1 VISKD
6 GKTSG
11 ILVYIK
17 IDKKLSDLIKTKNN
31 YLDKIDKGQLS
42 AKDKKKYKKF
52 LIKYD
57 NYRKSYN
64 QKNHQNI
71 VEIRKIIEKYE
82 DTAKIHLGGIP
93 MIADDM
99 MTYIKNDIIVFGA
112 GVFLFI
118 VCTLW
123 FVFRSLTWVFIPLL
137 SCFFSVCIMV
147 GLLGL
152 VGWKVTVI
160 SSNFIALMLILTMA
174 MNIHMSVR
182 YLQFKKENPNILN
195 SEAILWTSKKMFW
208 PILYTVL
215 TTICAF
221 LSLIFSNIKPIID
234 FGWMMTVGLL
244 VSLFLGA
251 TFIFFNKEFLN
262 VKVNFFE
269 KLFLVI
275 AGFFYF
281 PLLIS
286 MPYYLSIYD
295 ISFINSYFEAIS
307 GFTSTGFTMFENAKE
322 IDEPLLIWRS
332 GSQWLGGLYFLCSL
346 FLLAESPKIKI
357 KNIYTNYEGVNLSEI
372 RNQYTKV
379 LLIYFLLTVLVFVLL
394 TYSGIRLFEGFNLS
408 MTITSAG
415 GFIPTNFLSEIVRS
429 ENQKLIFSFSM
440 LIPFFNLYLIY
451 NMIFGDRSLINN
463 KEDLYLLILLLFVLI
478 TTYIFFSNI
487 FGFSSILFAVLSS
500 LSNIG
505 LGLDN
510 QFSNLSFLFLI
521 LAIIGGSS
529 FSTSSGLK
537 FIKLYTLFKFSL
549 KEIYLLVKPLYV
561 SSNTLFLSKNK
572 IKDEE
577 INIYFLSIV
586 FFISS
591 LFILSGIL
599 SFEQINFKDSLTL
612 SILTI
617 TNTVNSN
624 NYNLS
629 EFYFLDINITS
640 KISLMLFMVIGRVE
654 LLGFLILIKKF
665 FFK

>member
-1 VISKD
+1 MFRS
-6 GKTSG
+6 TFLYLG
-11 ILVYIK
+11 IF
-17 IDKKLSDLIKTKNN
+17 T
-31 YLDKIDKGQLS
+31 
-42 AKDKKKYKKF
+42 
-52 LIKYD
+52 
-57 NYRKSYN
+57 
-64 QKNHQNI
+64 
-71 VEIRKIIEKYE
+71 
-82 DTAKIHLGGIP
+82 
-93 MIADDM
+93 
-99 MTYIKNDIIVFGA
+99 
-112 GVFLFI
+112 LFI
-118 VCTLW
+118 
-123 FVFRSLTWVFIPLL
+123 S
-137 SCFFSVCIMV
+137 
-147 GLLGL
+147 
-152 VGWKVTVI
+152 
-160 SSNFIALMLILTMA
+160 
-174 MNIHMSVR
+174 
-182 YLQFKKENPNILN
+182 
-195 SEAILWTSKKMFW
+195 
-208 PILYTVL
+208 
-215 TTICAF
+215 
-221 LSLIFSNIKPIID
+221 IFSLLNIFFCYYFDTSLNIQVY
-234 FGWMMTVGLL
+234 FGSLL
-244 VSLFLGA
+244 VSLFLGII
-251 TFIFFNKEFLN
+251 FIFYNKKFLN

-286 MPYYLSIYD
+286 IPYYLSIYD
-295 ISFINSYFEAIS
+295 ISFINTYFEAIS
-307 GFTSTGFTMFENAKE
+307 GFTSTGFTIFENVKK

-332 GSQWLGGLYFLCSL
+332 SSQWLGGLYFLCSL

-357 KNIYTNYEGVNLSEI
+357 KNIYTNYEGLNLSEI
-372 RNQYTKV
+372 KNQYSKV
-379 LLIYFLLTVLVFVLL
+379 LLIYFLLTVLVFILL

-415 GFIPTNFLSEIVRS
+415 GFIPTNFLSEIVRL

-451 NMIFGDRSLINN
+451 NMIFVDRSVANN
-463 KEDLYLLILLLFVLI
+463 KEDLYLLILLLFILI

-487 FGFSSILFAVLSS
+487 FGFTSILFAVLSS

-510 QFSNLSFLFLI
+510 QFFNLSFLFLI
-521 LAIIGGSS
+521 LTIIGGSS

-561 SSNTLFLSKNK
+561 SSNRLFLSKNK

-629 EFYFLDINITS
+629 EFYFLDINIFS
-640 KISLMLFMVIGRVE
+640 KISLMFFMIIGRVE

>member
-1 VISKD
+1 MFRSTFLYLGIFTIFVSIFSLLNILFCYYFDSSINIKKIYFGCLLIS
-6 GKTSG
+6 S
-11 ILVYIK
+11 L
-17 IDKKLSDLIKTKNN
+17 
-31 YLDKIDKGQLS
+31 LS
-42 AKDKKKYKKF
+42 AIF
-52 LIKYD
+52 
-57 NYRKSYN
+57 
-64 QKNHQNI
+64 
-71 VEIRKIIEKYE
+71 
-82 DTAKIHLGGIP
+82 
-93 MIADDM
+93 
-99 MTYIKNDIIVFGA
+99 
-112 GVFLFI
+112 
-118 VCTLW
+118 
-123 FVFRSLTWVFIPLL
+123 
-137 SCFFSVCIMV
+137 
-147 GLLGL
+147 
-152 VGWKVTVI
+152 
-160 SSNFIALMLILTMA
+160 
-174 MNIHMSVR
+174 
-182 YLQFKKENPNILN
+182 
-195 SEAILWTSKKMFW
+195 
-208 PILYTVL
+208 
-215 TTICAF
+215 
-221 LSLIFSNIKPIID
+221 IFSNK
-234 FGWMMTVGLL
+234 
-244 VSLFLGA
+244 
-251 TFIFFNKEFLN
+251 KYLN
-262 VKVNFFE
+262 EKINFFE

-275 AGFFYF
+275 IGFFYF

-286 MPYYLSIYD
+286 IPYYLSIYD
-295 ISFINSYFEAIS
+295 IGFINSYFEAIS
-307 GFTSTGFTMFENAKE
+307 GFTSTGFTIIENIKY
-322 IDEPLLIWRS
+322 IDQPLVIWRS
-332 GSQWLGGLYFLCSL
+332 SSQWLGCLYFLYSL
-346 FLLAESPKIKI
+346 FLLTESPKVKI
-357 KNIYTNYEGVNLSEI
+357 KNIYSNYEGVNLSEI

-379 LLIYFLLTVLVFVLL
+379 LIIYFLLTILVFVLL

-408 MTITSAG
+408 MTLTSAG
-415 GFIPTNFLSEIVRS
+415 GFIPTNSLSNIVSS
-429 ENQKLIFSFSM
+429 ENQKLIFSLCM

-451 NMIFGDRSLINN
+451 NMIFGDKSLINN

-487 FGFSSILFAVLSS
+487 FGYSSILFAVLSS

-505 LGLDN
+505 LGLDT

-561 SSNTLFLSKNK
+561 SSNTLFLSKKK

-577 INIYFLSIV
+577 INIYFLSII

-629 EFYFLDINITS
+629 EFYFLHINITS
-640 KISLMLFMVIGRVE
+640 KISLMLFMIIGRVE

>member
-1 VISKD
+1 
-6 GKTSG
+6 
-11 ILVYIK
+11 
-17 IDKKLSDLIKTKNN
+17 
-31 YLDKIDKGQLS
+31 
-42 AKDKKKYKKF
+42 
-52 LIKYD
+52 
-57 NYRKSYN
+57 
-64 QKNHQNI
+64 
-71 VEIRKIIEKYE
+71 
-82 DTAKIHLGGIP
+82 
-93 MIADDM
+93 M
-99 MTYIKNDIIVFGA
+99 
-112 GVFLFI
+112 
-118 VCTLW
+118 
-123 FVFRSLTWVFIPLL
+123 FRSTFLYLGIFTIFVSIFSLL
-137 SCFFSVCIMV
+137 
-147 GLLGL
+147 
-152 VGWKVTVI
+152 
-160 SSNFIALMLILTMA
+160 
-174 MNIHMSVR
+174 
-182 YLQFKKENPNILN
+182 NILFCYYFD
-195 SEAILWTSKKMFW
+195 TS
-208 PILYTVL
+208 L
-215 TTICAF
+215 
-221 LSLIFSNIKPIID
+221 NIQVY
-234 FGWMMTVGLL
+234 FGCLL

-251 TFIFFNKEFLN
+251 TFIFFNKKFLN

-307 GFTSTGFTMFENAKE
+307 GFTSTGFTMFENVKE

-379 LLIYFLLTVLVFVLL
+379 LLIYFLLTVLVFILL

-549 KEIYLLVKPLYV
+549 KEIYLLVKPLHV

-640 KISLMLFMVIGRVE
+640 KISLMLFMIIGRVE

>member
-1 VISKD
+1 
-6 GKTSG
+6 
-11 ILVYIK
+11 
-17 IDKKLSDLIKTKNN
+17 
-31 YLDKIDKGQLS
+31 
-42 AKDKKKYKKF
+42 
-52 LIKYD
+52 
-57 NYRKSYN
+57 
-64 QKNHQNI
+64 
-71 VEIRKIIEKYE
+71 
-82 DTAKIHLGGIP
+82 
-93 MIADDM
+93 M
-99 MTYIKNDIIVFGA
+99 
-112 GVFLFI
+112 
-118 VCTLW
+118 
-123 FVFRSLTWVFIPLL
+123 FRSTFLYLGIFTIFV
-137 SCFFSVCIMV
+137 SFFS
-147 GLLGL
+147 LL
-152 VGWKVTVI
+152 
-160 SSNFIALMLILTMA
+160 
-174 MNIHMSVR
+174 
-182 YLQFKKENPNILN
+182 NILFCYYFD
-195 SEAILWTSKKMFW
+195 TS
-208 PILYTVL
+208 L
-215 TTICAF
+215 
-221 LSLIFSNIKPIID
+221 NIQVY
-234 FGWMMTVGLL
+234 FGCLL

-251 TFIFFNKEFLN
+251 TFIFFNKKFLN

-307 GFTSTGFTMFENAKE
+307 GFTSTGFTMFENVKE

-379 LLIYFLLTVLVFVLL
+379 LLIYFLLTVLVFMLL

-415 GFIPTNFLSEIVRS
+415 GFIPTNFLSEILRS

-451 NMIFGDRSLINN
+451 NVIFGDRSLINN
-463 KEDLYLLILLLFVLI
+463 KEDFYLLILLLFVLI
-478 TTYIFFSNI
+478 ITYIFFSNI
-487 FGFSSILFAVLSS
+487 FGFNSILFAVLSS
-500 LSNIG
+500 FSNIG
-505 LGLDN
+505 LALDN

-549 KEIYLLVKPLYV
+549 KEIYLVVKPLHV
-561 SSNTLFLSKNK
+561 SSNRLFLSKNE

-629 EFYFLDINITS
+629 EFYFWNINITS

-654 LLGFLILIKKF
+654 LLGFLILIKKL

>member
-1 VISKD
+1 MFRS
-6 GKTSG
+6 TLLYLG
-11 ILVYIK
+11 IFTIFVSIFSLLNILFCYYFDTLLNIQVYFAC
-17 IDKKLSDLIKTKNN
+17 LL
-31 YLDKIDKGQLS
+31 
-42 AKDKKKYKKF
+42 
-52 LIKYD
+52 
-57 NYRKSYN
+57 
-64 QKNHQNI
+64 
-71 VEIRKIIEKYE
+71 
-82 DTAKIHLGGIP
+82 
-93 MIADDM
+93 
-99 MTYIKNDIIVFGA
+99 
-112 GVFLFI
+112 VFLF
-118 VCTLW
+118 
-123 FVFRSLTWVFIPLL
+123 
-137 SCFFSVCIMV
+137 
-147 GLLGL
+147 LG
-152 VGWKVTVI
+152 V
-160 SSNFIALMLILTMA
+160 
-174 MNIHMSVR
+174 
-182 YLQFKKENPNILN
+182 
-195 SEAILWTSKKMFW
+195 
-208 PILYTVL
+208 
-215 TTICAF
+215 
-221 LSLIFSNIKPIID
+221 
-234 FGWMMTVGLL
+234 
-244 VSLFLGA
+244 
-251 TFIFFNKEFLN
+251 TFIFFNKKFLN
-262 VKVNFFE
+262 VKLNFFE

-275 AGFFYF
+275 VGFFYF

-307 GFTSTGFTMFENAKE
+307 GFTSTGFTIFENVKK

-332 GSQWLGGLYFLCSL
+332 GSQWLGGLYFLYSL

-357 KNIYTNYEGVNLSEI
+357 KNIYTNYEGLNLSEI
-372 RNQYTKV
+372 KNQYTKV
-379 LLIYFLLTVLVFVLL
+379 LLIYFLLTALVFILL

-415 GFIPTNFLSEIVRS
+415 GFIPTNYLSEIVSS
-429 ENQKLIFSFSM
+429 ENKKLIFSFSM

-451 NMIFGDRSLINN
+451 NVIFGDRSLINN

-487 FGFSSILFAVLSS
+487 FGFSSIFFAVLSS

-549 KEIYLLVKPLYV
+549 KEIYLVVKPLHV
-561 SSNTLFLSKNK
+561 SSNRLFLSKNE

-629 EFYFLDINITS
+629 EFYFWNINITS

-654 LLGFLILIKKF
+654 LLGFLILIKKL

>member
-1 VISKD
+1 
-6 GKTSG
+6 
-11 ILVYIK
+11 
-17 IDKKLSDLIKTKNN
+17 
-31 YLDKIDKGQLS
+31 
-42 AKDKKKYKKF
+42 
-52 LIKYD
+52 
-57 NYRKSYN
+57 
-64 QKNHQNI
+64 
-71 VEIRKIIEKYE
+71 
-82 DTAKIHLGGIP
+82 
-93 MIADDM
+93 M
-99 MTYIKNDIIVFGA
+99 
-112 GVFLFI
+112 
-118 VCTLW
+118 
-123 FVFRSLTWVFIPLL
+123 FRSTFLYLGIFTIFVSIFSLL
-137 SCFFSVCIMV
+137 
-147 GLLGL
+147 
-152 VGWKVTVI
+152 
-160 SSNFIALMLILTMA
+160 
-174 MNIHMSVR
+174 
-182 YLQFKKENPNILN
+182 NILFCYYFD
-195 SEAILWTSKKMFW
+195 TS
-208 PILYTVL
+208 L
-215 TTICAF
+215 
-221 LSLIFSNIKPIID
+221 NIQVY
-234 FGWMMTVGLL
+234 FGCLL
-244 VSLFLGA
+244 VSLFLSA
-251 TFIFFNKEFLN
+251 TFIFFNKKFLN

-307 GFTSTGFTMFENAKE
+307 GFTSTGFTMFENTKE

-346 FLLAESPKIKI
+346 FLLAESPRIKI
-357 KNIYTNYEGVNLSEI
+357 KNIYSNYEGVNLSEI

-379 LLIYFLLTVLVFVLL
+379 LLIYFLLTVLVFILL

-478 TTYIFFSNI
+478 STYIFFSNI
-487 FGFSSILFAVLSS
+487 FGFSSILFAALSS

>member
-1 VISKD
+1 
-6 GKTSG
+6 
-11 ILVYIK
+11 
-17 IDKKLSDLIKTKNN
+17 
-31 YLDKIDKGQLS
+31 
-42 AKDKKKYKKF
+42 
-52 LIKYD
+52 
-57 NYRKSYN
+57 
-64 QKNHQNI
+64 
-71 VEIRKIIEKYE
+71 
-82 DTAKIHLGGIP
+82 
-93 MIADDM
+93 M
-99 MTYIKNDIIVFGA
+99 
-112 GVFLFI
+112 
-118 VCTLW
+118 
-123 FVFRSLTWVFIPLL
+123 FRSTFLYLGIFTIFVSVFSL
-137 SCFFSVCIMV
+137 F
-147 GLLGL
+147 
-152 VGWKVTVI
+152 
-160 SSNFIALMLILTMA
+160 
-174 MNIHMSVR
+174 
-182 YLQFKKENPNILN
+182 NILFCYYFDN
-195 SEAILWTSKKMFW
+195 
-208 PILYTVL
+208 
-215 TTICAF
+215 
-221 LSLIFSNIKPIID
+221 LINIQVY
-234 FGWMMTVGLL
+234 FGCLL
-244 VSLFLGA
+244 VSLFLGII
-251 TFIFFNKEFLN
+251 FIFYNKKFLN
-262 VKVNFFE
+262 VKINFFE

-307 GFTSTGFTMFENAKE
+307 GFTSTGFTILESVKE

-332 GSQWLGGLYFLCSL
+332 GSQWLGGLYFLYSL
-346 FLLAESPKIKI
+346 FLLSESSKIKI
-357 KNIYTNYEGVNLSEI
+357 KNIYIDYEGVNLSEI
-372 RNQYTKV
+372 KNQYTKV
-379 LLIYFLLTVLVFVLL
+379 LLIYFLLTALILILL

-408 MTITSAG
+408 LTIISAG
-415 GFIPTNFLSEIVRS
+415 GFIPTNLLSEIVRS

-451 NMIFGDRSLINN
+451 NIISGARSLTNN
-463 KEDLYLLILLLFVLI
+463 KEDLYLLILLLFTLI
-478 TTYIFFSNI
+478 TTYIFFSNT

-505 LGLDN
+505 LGFDN

-521 LAIIGGSS
+521 LVIIGGSS

-537 FIKLYTLFKFSL
+537 YIKLYTLFKFSL

-561 SSNTLFLSKNK
+561 SSNTLFLSKYK

-577 INIYFLSIV
+577 INTYFLSIV

-599 SFEQINFKDSLTL
+599 SLEQINFKDSLTL

-624 NYNLS
+624 NYNLG
-629 EFYFLDINITS
+629 EFYFLDINIIS

>member
-1 VISKD
+1 MFRS
-6 GKTSG
+6 TLLYLG
-11 ILVYIK
+11 IFTIFVSIFSLLNILFCYYFDTLLNIQVYFAC
-17 IDKKLSDLIKTKNN
+17 LL
-31 YLDKIDKGQLS
+31 
-42 AKDKKKYKKF
+42 
-52 LIKYD
+52 
-57 NYRKSYN
+57 
-64 QKNHQNI
+64 
-71 VEIRKIIEKYE
+71 
-82 DTAKIHLGGIP
+82 
-93 MIADDM
+93 
-99 MTYIKNDIIVFGA
+99 
-112 GVFLFI
+112 VFLF
-118 VCTLW
+118 
-123 FVFRSLTWVFIPLL
+123 
-137 SCFFSVCIMV
+137 
-147 GLLGL
+147 LG
-152 VGWKVTVI
+152 V
-160 SSNFIALMLILTMA
+160 
-174 MNIHMSVR
+174 
-182 YLQFKKENPNILN
+182 
-195 SEAILWTSKKMFW
+195 
-208 PILYTVL
+208 
-215 TTICAF
+215 
-221 LSLIFSNIKPIID
+221 
-234 FGWMMTVGLL
+234 
-244 VSLFLGA
+244 
-251 TFIFFNKEFLN
+251 TFIFFNKKFLN
-262 VKVNFFE
+262 VKLNFFE

-275 AGFFYF
+275 VGFFYF

-307 GFTSTGFTMFENAKE
+307 GFTSTGFTIFENVKK

-332 GSQWLGGLYFLCSL
+332 GSQWLGGLYFLYSL

-357 KNIYTNYEGVNLSEI
+357 KNIYTNYEGLNLSEI
-372 RNQYTKV
+372 KNQYTKV
-379 LLIYFLLTVLVFVLL
+379 LLIYFLLTALVFILL

-415 GFIPTNFLSEIVRS
+415 GFIPTNYLSEIVSS
-429 ENQKLIFSFSM
+429 ENKKLIFSFSM

-451 NMIFGDRSLINN
+451 NVIFGDRSLINN

-487 FGFSSILFAVLSS
+487 FGFSSIFFAVLSS

-549 KEIYLLVKPLYV
+549 KEIYLVVKPLYV
-561 SSNTLFLSKNK
+561 SSNRLFLSKNE

-629 EFYFLDINITS
+629 EFYFWDINITS
-640 KISLMLFMVIGRVE
+640 KISLIIFMIIGRVE
-654 LLGFLILIKKF
+654 LLGFLILIKKIF
-665 FFK
+665 IK

>member
-1 VISKD
+1 
-6 GKTSG
+6 
-11 ILVYIK
+11 
-17 IDKKLSDLIKTKNN
+17 
-31 YLDKIDKGQLS
+31 
-42 AKDKKKYKKF
+42 
-52 LIKYD
+52 
-57 NYRKSYN
+57 
-64 QKNHQNI
+64 
-71 VEIRKIIEKYE
+71 
-82 DTAKIHLGGIP
+82 
-93 MIADDM
+93 M
-99 MTYIKNDIIVFGA
+99 
-112 GVFLFI
+112 
-118 VCTLW
+118 
-123 FVFRSLTWVFIPLL
+123 FRSTFLY
-137 SCFFSVCIMV
+137 
-147 GLLGL
+147 LG
-152 VGWKVTVI
+152 I
-160 SSNFIALMLILTMA
+160 F
-174 MNIHMSVR
+174 
-182 YLQFKKENPNILN
+182 
-195 SEAILWTSKKMFW
+195 
-208 PILYTVL
+208 
-215 TTICAF
+215 TIF
-221 LSLIFSNIKPIID
+221 VSIFSLFNIFFCYYFDTSLNIQVY
-234 FGWMMTVGLL
+234 FGSLL
-244 VSLFLGA
+244 VSLFLGII
-251 TFIFFNKEFLN
+251 FIFYNKKFLN

-307 GFTSTGFTMFENAKE
+307 GFTSTGFTILESVKE

-332 GSQWLGGLYFLCSL
+332 GSQWLGGLYFLYSL
-346 FLLAESPKIKI
+346 FLLSESSKIKI
-357 KNIYTNYEGVNLSEI
+357 KNIYIDYEGVNLSEI
-372 RNQYTKV
+372 KNQYTKV
-379 LLIYFLLTVLVFVLL
+379 LLIYFLLTALILILL

-408 MTITSAG
+408 LTIISAG
-415 GFIPTNFLSEIVRS
+415 GFIPTNLLSEIVRS

-451 NMIFGDRSLINN
+451 NIISGARSLTNN
-463 KEDLYLLILLLFVLI
+463 KEDLYLLILLLFTLI
-478 TTYIFFSNI
+478 TTYIFFSNT

-505 LGLDN
+505 LGFDN

-521 LAIIGGSS
+521 LVIIGGSS

-537 FIKLYTLFKFSL
+537 YIKLYTLFKFSL

-561 SSNTLFLSKNK
+561 SSNRLFLSKNK

-586 FFISS
+586 FFIST

-599 SFEQINFKDSLTL
+599 SLEQINFKDSLTL

-624 NYNLS
+624 NYNLG
-629 EFYFLDINITS
+629 EFYFLDINIIS

>member
-1 VISKD
+1 MFRS
-6 GKTSG
+6 TLLYLG
-11 ILVYIK
+11 IFTIFVSIFSLLNILFCYYFDSSLNIKVYFGCLLVFS
-17 IDKKLSDLIKTKNN
+17 L
-31 YLDKIDKGQLS
+31 LS
-42 AKDKKKYKKF
+42 A
-52 LIKYD
+52 I
-57 NYRKSYN
+57 
-64 QKNHQNI
+64 
-71 VEIRKIIEKYE
+71 
-82 DTAKIHLGGIP
+82 
-93 MIADDM
+93 
-99 MTYIKNDIIVFGA
+99 
-112 GVFLFI
+112 
-118 VCTLW
+118 
-123 FVFRSLTWVFIPLL
+123 
-137 SCFFSVCIMV
+137 
-147 GLLGL
+147 
-152 VGWKVTVI
+152 
-160 SSNFIALMLILTMA
+160 
-174 MNIHMSVR
+174 
-182 YLQFKKENPNILN
+182 
-195 SEAILWTSKKMFW
+195 
-208 PILYTVL
+208 
-215 TTICAF
+215 
-221 LSLIFSNIKPIID
+221 
-234 FGWMMTVGLL
+234 
-244 VSLFLGA
+244 
-251 TFIFFNKEFLN
+251 FIFFNKKYLN
-262 VKVNFFE
+262 EKINFFE
-269 KLFLVI
+269 KLILVVI
-275 AGFFYF
+275 GFFYF

-307 GFTSTGFTMFENAKE
+307 GFTSTGFTMLKNAKG

-357 KNIYTNYEGVNLSEI
+357 KNIYTNYEGLNLSEI

-379 LLIYFLLTVLVFVLL
+379 LLIYFLLTVLVFILL

-451 NMIFGDRSLINN
+451 NMISGDRTLINN
-463 KEDLYLLILLLFVLI
+463 QEDLYLLILLLFVLI

-510 QFSNLSFLFLI
+510 QFYNLSFLFLI

-599 SFEQINFKDSLTL
+599 SFDQINFKDSLTL

-640 KISLMLFMVIGRVE
+640 KISLMLFMIIGRVE

>member
-1 VISKD
+1 
-6 GKTSG
+6 
-11 ILVYIK
+11 
-17 IDKKLSDLIKTKNN
+17 
-31 YLDKIDKGQLS
+31 
-42 AKDKKKYKKF
+42 
-52 LIKYD
+52 
-57 NYRKSYN
+57 
-64 QKNHQNI
+64 
-71 VEIRKIIEKYE
+71 
-82 DTAKIHLGGIP
+82 
-93 MIADDM
+93 M
-99 MTYIKNDIIVFGA
+99 
-112 GVFLFI
+112 
-118 VCTLW
+118 
-123 FVFRSLTWVFIPLL
+123 FRSTFLYLGIFTIFVSIFSLL
-137 SCFFSVCIMV
+137 
-147 GLLGL
+147 
-152 VGWKVTVI
+152 
-160 SSNFIALMLILTMA
+160 
-174 MNIHMSVR
+174 
-182 YLQFKKENPNILN
+182 NILFCYYFDSSLN
-195 SEAILWTSKKMFW
+195 IKKIYFGYLLVSSSISAIF
-208 PILYTVL
+208 
-215 TTICAF
+215 
-221 LSLIFSNIKPIID
+221 IFSNKKY
-234 FGWMMTVGLL
+234 L
-244 VSLFLGA
+244 
-251 TFIFFNKEFLN
+251 NK
-262 VKVNFFE
+262 KINFFE

-275 AGFFYF
+275 IGFFYF

-286 MPYYLSIYD
+286 IPYYLSIYD

-307 GFTSTGFTMFENAKE
+307 GFTSTGFTIIENIKE
-322 IDEPLLIWRS
+322 IDKPLLIWRS
-332 GSQWLGGLYFLCSL
+332 SSQWLGGLYFLYSL
-346 FLLAESPKIKI
+346 FLLTESPKIKI
-357 KNIYTNYEGVNLSEI
+357 KNIYSNYEGVNLSEI

-379 LLIYFLLTVLVFVLL
+379 LIIYFLLTVLVFILL

-451 NMIFGDRSLINN
+451 NMISGDRSLINN

-640 KISLMLFMVIGRVE
+640 KISLMLFMIIGRVE

>member
-1 VISKD
+1 
-6 GKTSG
+6 
-11 ILVYIK
+11 
-17 IDKKLSDLIKTKNN
+17 
-31 YLDKIDKGQLS
+31 
-42 AKDKKKYKKF
+42 
-52 LIKYD
+52 
-57 NYRKSYN
+57 
-64 QKNHQNI
+64 
-71 VEIRKIIEKYE
+71 
-82 DTAKIHLGGIP
+82 
-93 MIADDM
+93 
-99 MTYIKNDIIVFGA
+99 
-112 GVFLFI
+112 
-118 VCTLW
+118 
-123 FVFRSLTWVFIPLL
+123 
-137 SCFFSVCIMV
+137 
-147 GLLGL
+147 
-152 VGWKVTVI
+152 
-160 SSNFIALMLILTMA
+160 
-174 MNIHMSVR
+174 
-182 YLQFKKENPNILN
+182 
-195 SEAILWTSKKMFW
+195 
-208 PILYTVL
+208 
-215 TTICAF
+215 
-221 LSLIFSNIKPIID
+221 
-234 FGWMMTVGLL
+234 L

-251 TFIFFNKEFLN
+251 TFIFFNKKFLN

-307 GFTSTGFTMFENAKE
+307 GFTSTGFTMFENAKG
-322 IDEPLLIWRS
+322 IDKPLLIWRS

-379 LLIYFLLTVLVFVLL
+379 LLIYFLLTVLVFILL

-451 NMIFGDRSLINN
+451 NMISGDRSLINN

-640 KISLMLFMVIGRVE
+640 KISLMLFMIIGRVE

>member
-1 VISKD
+1 
-6 GKTSG
+6 
-11 ILVYIK
+11 
-17 IDKKLSDLIKTKNN
+17 
-31 YLDKIDKGQLS
+31 
-42 AKDKKKYKKF
+42 
-52 LIKYD
+52 
-57 NYRKSYN
+57 
-64 QKNHQNI
+64 
-71 VEIRKIIEKYE
+71 
-82 DTAKIHLGGIP
+82 
-93 MIADDM
+93 M
-99 MTYIKNDIIVFGA
+99 
-112 GVFLFI
+112 
-118 VCTLW
+118 
-123 FVFRSLTWVFIPLL
+123 FRSTFLYLGIFTIFVSIFSLL
-137 SCFFSVCIMV
+137 
-147 GLLGL
+147 
-152 VGWKVTVI
+152 
-160 SSNFIALMLILTMA
+160 
-174 MNIHMSVR
+174 
-182 YLQFKKENPNILN
+182 NILFCYYFD
-195 SEAILWTSKKMFW
+195 TS
-208 PILYTVL
+208 L
-215 TTICAF
+215 
-221 LSLIFSNIKPIID
+221 NIQAY
-234 FGWMMTVGLL
+234 FACLL

-251 TFIFFNKEFLN
+251 TFIFFNKKFLN

-307 GFTSTGFTMFENAKE
+307 GFTSTGFTMLENTKE

-379 LLIYFLLTVLVFVLL
+379 LLIYFLLTVLVFILL

-429 ENQKLIFSFSM
+429 ENQKLIFSFCM

-586 FFISS
+586 FFIST

-640 KISLMLFMVIGRVE
+640 KISLMLFMIIGRVE

>member
-1 VISKD
+1 
-6 GKTSG
+6 
-11 ILVYIK
+11 
-17 IDKKLSDLIKTKNN
+17 
-31 YLDKIDKGQLS
+31 
-42 AKDKKKYKKF
+42 
-52 LIKYD
+52 
-57 NYRKSYN
+57 
-64 QKNHQNI
+64 
-71 VEIRKIIEKYE
+71 
-82 DTAKIHLGGIP
+82 
-93 MIADDM
+93 M
-99 MTYIKNDIIVFGA
+99 
-112 GVFLFI
+112 
-118 VCTLW
+118 
-123 FVFRSLTWVFIPLL
+123 FRSTLL
-137 SCFFSVCIMV
+137 YLGIFTLFVSIFS
-147 GLLGL
+147 LL
-152 VGWKVTVI
+152 
-160 SSNFIALMLILTMA
+160 
-174 MNIHMSVR
+174 
-182 YLQFKKENPNILN
+182 NILFCYYFDSSLN
-195 SEAILWTSKKMFW
+195 IKKIYFGYLLVSSSISAIF
-208 PILYTVL
+208 
-215 TTICAF
+215 
-221 LSLIFSNIKPIID
+221 IFSNKKY
-234 FGWMMTVGLL
+234 L
-244 VSLFLGA
+244 
-251 TFIFFNKEFLN
+251 NK
-262 VKVNFFE
+262 KINFFE

-275 AGFFYF
+275 IGFFYF

-286 MPYYLSIYD
+286 IPYYLSIYD

-307 GFTSTGFTMFENAKE
+307 GFTSTGFTMLENTKE

-379 LLIYFLLTVLVFVLL
+379 LLIYFLLTVLVFILL

-586 FFISS
+586 FFIST

-599 SFEQINFKDSLTL
+599 SLEQINFKESLTL

-629 EFYFLDINITS
+629 EFYFLDINIVS
-640 KISLMLFMVIGRVE
+640 KISLMLFMIIGRVE

>member
-1 VISKD
+1 
-6 GKTSG
+6 
-11 ILVYIK
+11 
-17 IDKKLSDLIKTKNN
+17 
-31 YLDKIDKGQLS
+31 
-42 AKDKKKYKKF
+42 
-52 LIKYD
+52 
-57 NYRKSYN
+57 
-64 QKNHQNI
+64 
-71 VEIRKIIEKYE
+71 
-82 DTAKIHLGGIP
+82 
-93 MIADDM
+93 M
-99 MTYIKNDIIVFGA
+99 
-112 GVFLFI
+112 
-118 VCTLW
+118 
-123 FVFRSLTWVFIPLL
+123 FRSTFLYLGIFTIFVSIFSLL
-137 SCFFSVCIMV
+137 
-147 GLLGL
+147 
-152 VGWKVTVI
+152 
-160 SSNFIALMLILTMA
+160 
-174 MNIHMSVR
+174 
-182 YLQFKKENPNILN
+182 NILFCYYFD
-195 SEAILWTSKKMFW
+195 TS
-208 PILYTVL
+208 L
-215 TTICAF
+215 
-221 LSLIFSNIKPIID
+221 NIQVY
-234 FGWMMTVGLL
+234 FACLL

-251 TFIFFNKEFLN
+251 TFIFFNKKFLN

-286 MPYYLSIYD
+286 IPYYLSIYD

-307 GFTSTGFTMFENAKE
+307 GFTSTGFTIIENTKD

-332 GSQWLGGLYFLCSL
+332 SSQWLGGLYFLYSL
-346 FLLAESPKIKI
+346 FLLTGSSKIKI
-357 KNIYTNYEGVNLSEI
+357 KNIYSNYEGVNLSEI

-379 LLIYFLLTVLVFVLL
+379 LIIYFLLTVLVFILL

-415 GFIPTNFLSEIVRS
+415 GFIPTNFLSDIVRS

-640 KISLMLFMVIGRVE
+640 KISLMLFMIIGRVE

>member
-1 VISKD
+1 
-6 GKTSG
+6 
-11 ILVYIK
+11 
-17 IDKKLSDLIKTKNN
+17 
-31 YLDKIDKGQLS
+31 
-42 AKDKKKYKKF
+42 
-52 LIKYD
+52 
-57 NYRKSYN
+57 
-64 QKNHQNI
+64 
-71 VEIRKIIEKYE
+71 
-82 DTAKIHLGGIP
+82 
-93 MIADDM
+93 
-99 MTYIKNDIIVFGA
+99 
-112 GVFLFI
+112 
-118 VCTLW
+118 
-123 FVFRSLTWVFIPLL
+123 
-137 SCFFSVCIMV
+137 
-147 GLLGL
+147 
-152 VGWKVTVI
+152 
-160 SSNFIALMLILTMA
+160 
-174 MNIHMSVR
+174 
-182 YLQFKKENPNILN
+182 
-195 SEAILWTSKKMFW
+195 
-208 PILYTVL
+208 
-215 TTICAF
+215 
-221 LSLIFSNIKPIID
+221 
-234 FGWMMTVGLL
+234 L
-244 VSLFLGA
+244 VSLFLGII
-251 TFIFFNKEFLN
+251 FIFYNKKFLN
-262 VKVNFFE
+262 VKINFFE

-307 GFTSTGFTMFENAKE
+307 GFTSTGFTILESVKE

-332 GSQWLGGLYFLCSL
+332 GSQWLGGLYFLYSL
-346 FLLAESPKIKI
+346 FLLSESSKIKI
-357 KNIYTNYEGVNLSEI
+357 KNIYIDYEGVNLSEI
-372 RNQYTKV
+372 KNQYTKV
-379 LLIYFLLTVLVFVLL
+379 LLIYFLLTALILILL

-408 MTITSAG
+408 LTIISAG
-415 GFIPTNFLSEIVRS
+415 GFIPTNLLSEIVRS
-429 ENQKLIFSFSM
+429 ENQKLILSFSM

-451 NMIFGDRSLINN
+451 NIISGARSLTNN
-463 KEDLYLLILLLFVLI
+463 KEDLYLLILLLFTLI
-478 TTYIFFSNI
+478 TTYIFFSNT

-505 LGLDN
+505 LGFDN

-521 LAIIGGSS
+521 LVIIGGAS

-537 FIKLYTLFKFSL
+537 YIKLYTLFKFSL

-561 SSNTLFLSKNK
+561 SSNTLFLSKYK

-599 SFEQINFKDSLTL
+599 SLEQINFKDSLTL

-624 NYNLS
+624 NYNLG
-629 EFYFLDINITS
+629 EFYFLDINIIS

>member
-1 VISKD
+1 
-6 GKTSG
+6 
-11 ILVYIK
+11 
-17 IDKKLSDLIKTKNN
+17 
-31 YLDKIDKGQLS
+31 
-42 AKDKKKYKKF
+42 
-52 LIKYD
+52 
-57 NYRKSYN
+57 
-64 QKNHQNI
+64 
-71 VEIRKIIEKYE
+71 
-82 DTAKIHLGGIP
+82 
-93 MIADDM
+93 M
-99 MTYIKNDIIVFGA
+99 
-112 GVFLFI
+112 
-118 VCTLW
+118 
-123 FVFRSLTWVFIPLL
+123 FRSTFLYLGIFTIFVSIFSLL
-137 SCFFSVCIMV
+137 S
-147 GLLGL
+147 
-152 VGWKVTVI
+152 
-160 SSNFIALMLILTMA
+160 ILFCYYFDTSL
-174 MNIHMSVR
+174 NIQV
-182 YLQFKKENPNILN
+182 Y
-195 SEAILWTSKKMFW
+195 
-208 PILYTVL
+208 
-215 TTICAF
+215 
-221 LSLIFSNIKPIID
+221 
-234 FGWMMTVGLL
+234 FGCLL
-244 VSLFLGA
+244 VSLFLGII
-251 TFIFFNKEFLN
+251 FIFYNKKFFNI
-262 VKVNFFE
+262 KVNFFE

-295 ISFINSYFEAIS
+295 ISFIDSYFEAIS
-307 GFTSTGFTMFENAKE
+307 GFTSTGFTIFENVKK

-332 GSQWLGGLYFLCSL
+332 SSQWLGGLYFLCSL

-357 KNIYTNYEGVNLSEI
+357 KNIYTNYEGLNLSEI
-372 RNQYTKV
+372 KNQYSKV
-379 LLIYFLLTVLVFVLL
+379 LLIYFLLTVLVFILL

-415 GFIPTNFLSEIVRS
+415 GFIPTNFLSEILRL

-451 NMIFGDRSLINN
+451 NMIFVDRSVANN
-463 KEDLYLLILLLFVLI
+463 KEDLYLLILLLFILI

-487 FGFSSILFAVLSS
+487 FGFTSILFAVLSS

-510 QFSNLSFLFLI
+510 QFFNLSFLFLI
-521 LAIIGGSS
+521 LTIIGGSS

-561 SSNTLFLSKNK
+561 SSNRLFLSKNK

-629 EFYFLDINITS
+629 EFYFLDINIFS
-640 KISLMLFMVIGRVE
+640 KISLMFFMIIGRVE

>member
-1 VISKD
+1 
-6 GKTSG
+6 
-11 ILVYIK
+11 
-17 IDKKLSDLIKTKNN
+17 
-31 YLDKIDKGQLS
+31 
-42 AKDKKKYKKF
+42 
-52 LIKYD
+52 
-57 NYRKSYN
+57 
-64 QKNHQNI
+64 
-71 VEIRKIIEKYE
+71 
-82 DTAKIHLGGIP
+82 
-93 MIADDM
+93 M
-99 MTYIKNDIIVFGA
+99 
-112 GVFLFI
+112 
-118 VCTLW
+118 
-123 FVFRSLTWVFIPLL
+123 FRSTFLYLGIFTIFVSIFSLL
-137 SCFFSVCIMV
+137 
-147 GLLGL
+147 
-152 VGWKVTVI
+152 
-160 SSNFIALMLILTMA
+160 
-174 MNIHMSVR
+174 
-182 YLQFKKENPNILN
+182 NILFCYYFD
-195 SEAILWTSKKMFW
+195 S
-208 PILYTVL
+208 
-215 TTICAF
+215 
-221 LSLIFSNIKPIID
+221 SLNIKVY
-234 FGWMMTVGLL
+234 FGCLL
-244 VSLFLGA
+244 VSSLLSVI
-251 TFIFFNKEFLN
+251 FIFFNKKYLN
-262 VKVNFFE
+262 EKINFFE

-307 GFTSTGFTMFENAKE
+307 GFTSTGFTIFENAKG

-379 LLIYFLLTVLVFVLL
+379 LLIYFLLTVLVFILL

-440 LIPFFNLYLIY
+440 LIPFFNLYLIF
-451 NMIFGDRSLINN
+451 NMISGDRSLINN

-478 TTYIFFSNI
+478 IVYIFFNDI
-487 FGFSSILFAVLSS
+487 YGFASILFAILSS

-505 LGLDN
+505 LGLDTR
-510 QFSNLSFLFLI
+510 FPNLSFLFLI

-549 KEIYLLVKPLYV
+549 KEIYLVVKPLYV

-640 KISLMLFMVIGRVE
+640 KISLMLFMIIGRVE
-654 LLGFLILIKKF
+654 LLSFLILIKKF